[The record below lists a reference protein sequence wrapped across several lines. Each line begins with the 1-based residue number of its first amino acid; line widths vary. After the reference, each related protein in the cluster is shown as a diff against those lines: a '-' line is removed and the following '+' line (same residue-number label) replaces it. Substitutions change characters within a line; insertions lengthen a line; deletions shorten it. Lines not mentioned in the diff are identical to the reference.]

1 MQAADGQYILN
12 TLPWNFWFTIC
23 CSNLQIYSCYLDMP
37 RFVNR
42 IVITPKKEK
51 KKVNT
56 TALLVKIKVL
66 WKNYASKNS
75 KKLITCTMP
84 LF

>member
-1 MQAADGQYILN
+1 
-12 TLPWNFWFTIC
+12 
-23 CSNLQIYSCYLDMP
+23 MP